1 MNIFRLCGD
10 FCHALS
16 IIILLRRLIT
26 ARNAQGISL
35 RSEELRF
42 LVFAT
47 RYTDLFTNYYSLYN
61 SVMKMVYLS
70 SSLGIIYAIC
80 YKRPICETYDKEQD
94 TFPHVKFAIVPCG
107 VLALLTYVLGGW
119 HQFNPDSYYLQELL
133 WMFSIYLEAVA
144 ILPQLVLLRRYRI
157 VENLTGNYIMLR
169 GLYRF
174 LYIINWV
181 YRAYYEPGYQH
192 RYIVYAC
199 GVLQTALYIEF
210 FYYWVISKKERRELS
225 YGEEGDTEYYDC
237 DVNELRNAE
246 NAAPLID
253 NNNLRMRVTVDA
265 PDEEDVENNQ
275 QQDETTELPE

>member
-107 VLALLTYVLGGW
+107 VLALLTYPRGSG
-119 HQFNPDSYYLQELL
+119 FDSFRNLQELL

-169 GLYRF
+169 GMYRF

-181 YRAYYEPGYQH
+181 YRAYYEPRYQH

-237 DVNELRNAE
+237 DVNDLRNAE

-275 QQDETTELPE
+275 QQDEKTELPE